1 MFELTVNPSNI
12 QTPEFISN
20 LKKMLKYK
28 NENVKLKAKV
38 DAVEKLV
45 KKLNSHFTLL
55 KEKLSLYKE
64 ETKKNEDE
72 INYLKERIEKIDLR
86 DTLKMSFR
94 YLYNILYSKFPQVQ
108 YFTNFWEQINEIK
121 RIFSL
126 PEFIKYNYIVSFIDN
141 IQFYQLDSLNKAAH
155 DPTSKKNLYDIK
167 KYLQN
172 YSEDD
177 LIKIVNFFN
186 KFPYI
191 EDFINLHV
199 NFYFN
204 PKKADEEFQKK
215 IKYSEAFEQIFK

>member
-1 MFELTVNPSNI
+1 M
-12 QTPEFISN
+12 
-20 LKKMLKYK
+20 
-28 NENVKLKAKV
+28 EN
-38 DAVEKLV
+38 LV
-45 KKLNSHFTLL
+45 KKMNSHVTLL

-86 DTLKMSFR
+86 NTLKMSFR

-172 YSEDD
+172 Y
-177 LIKIVNFFN
+177 
-186 KFPYI
+186 
-191 EDFINLHV
+191 
-199 NFYFN
+199 
-204 PKKADEEFQKK
+204 
-215 IKYSEAFEQIFK
+215 